1 MTSLNCFVRQEAT
14 PQILQN
20 VSRYCAE
27 CYKEFS
33 ENEPLFY
40 DMQHYRYLCS
50 RCAERMAE
58 QLDELCEVVE
68 EPESPSL
75 F

>member
-1 MTSLNCFVRQEAT
+1 MNLNCFVRQEAT

-27 CYKEFS
+27 CYKEFR
-33 ENEPLFY
+33 ETETVYY
-40 DMQHYRYLCS
+40 DMQQYRYLCE
-50 RCAERMAE
+50 RCAERSAE
-58 QLDELCEVVE
+58 RLDERCELVE
-68 EPESPSL
+68 EPESPAL